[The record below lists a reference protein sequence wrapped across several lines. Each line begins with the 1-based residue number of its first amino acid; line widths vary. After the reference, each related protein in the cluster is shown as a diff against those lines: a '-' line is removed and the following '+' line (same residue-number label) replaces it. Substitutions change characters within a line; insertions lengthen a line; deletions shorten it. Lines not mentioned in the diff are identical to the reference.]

1 MKFNFYQIILIIMGL
16 VLFGS
21 TRCRP
26 AGESNLAVTG
36 DAAAGA
42 QLSIS
47 DPVSL
52 KKAGAP
58 SPAPSYFF
66 PPRAALSW
74 LGNPHGYTHPG
85 YEKEANATLDPRLT
99 GFIETVKDEKKEGLI
114 VGVYAPN
121 AFAAP
126 VVQQPSNDPVY
137 VSPAEDKITQFRR
150 AQQAGSIGL
159 LAHNYLAG
167 QHFFELSE
175 GEKVY
180 TINWDGSY
188 KAYQVYEIEDYQA
201 LTLYSFKDV
210 ETEKNIDQYTLFDRI
225 YRGDGDKLVL
235 QTCIKKDN
243 DLSWGRRF
251 ILAMPVEEG

>member
-1 MKFNFYQIILIIMGL
+1 MKLNLYAIILIVFVL
-16 VLFGS
+16 SLFGLAPIL
-21 TRCRP
+21 P
-26 AGESNLAVTG
+26 AEGSSLAVTG
-36 DAAAGA
+36 DGAAGA
-42 QLSIS
+42 QLSSPHSI
-47 DPVSL
+47 SL

-58 SPAPSYFF
+58 APAPSFLF
-66 PPRAALSW
+66 PPRAALTW
-74 LGNPHGYTHPG
+74 LGNSHGYTHFG
-85 YEKEANATLDPRLT
+85 YEKEANATLDRQLA

-114 VGVYAPN
+114 VGVFAPN

-137 VSPAEDKITQFRR
+137 VSTAEDKITQFRR
-150 AQQAGSIGL
+150 AQQAGTIGL

-175 GEKVY
+175 GEKLY
-180 TINWDGSY
+180 TVNWDGSY
-188 KAYQVYEIEDYQA
+188 QAYQVYAIEDYQA
-201 LTLYSFKDV
+201 LTLYSFRDV
-210 ETEKNIDQYTLFDRI
+210 ETEKNIDQYSLFDHI

-235 QTCIKKDN
+235 QTCIKKDS